1 MFAVVIFFLMI
12 RRPPRSTLFPY
23 TTLFRSLQSE
33 WSLWSRDIE
42 EEALPAARELGVGIV
57 PYSPL
62 GRGMLTGQIRS
73 ADDLSRGDF
82 RRSEEHTSELQSQS
96 NLVCRLLLEKNK
108 NTRDLHDAR
117 NRALALLH
125 EPVCLSD
132 LITRVVDG
140 QPHPAVHLPTP
151 ITVVPTGLP
160 ISHTTVRV

>member
-82 RRSEEHTSELQSQS
+82 RRSEE
-96 NLVCRLLLEKNK
+96 R
-108 NTRDLHDAR
+108 
-117 NRALALLH
+117 
-125 EPVCLSD
+125 
-132 LITRVVDG
+132 RVG
-140 QPHPAVHLPTP
+140 KEGRPRWSPYH
-151 ITVVPTGLP
+151 
-160 ISHTTVRV
+160 